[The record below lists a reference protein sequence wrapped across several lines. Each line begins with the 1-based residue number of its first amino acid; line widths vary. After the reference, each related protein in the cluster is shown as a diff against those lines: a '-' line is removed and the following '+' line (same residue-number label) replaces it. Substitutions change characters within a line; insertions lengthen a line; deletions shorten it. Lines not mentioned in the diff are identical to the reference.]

1 MIVYFHFIDSM
12 LIFSLRIMIEEMY
25 QKGMKY
31 WLQSSK
37 VNDVSSGSIPHKQSE
52 KKHH

>member
-1 MIVYFHFIDSM
+1 M
-12 LIFSLRIMIEEMY
+12 REEMY
-25 QKGMKY
+25 QKKEGMKY